1 MDEAPA
7 YLLTAHPCL
16 LIGVDHKQR
25 LGAVTFLAT
34 TADRCSSK
42 LFVTDLYRLQIILR
56 RLVYYDQIPRLIVV
70 LGLGSQVTFPGAYSA
85 EDLMRLG
92 FAAAA
97 MPAFG

>member
-42 LFVTDLYRLQIILR
+42 LFVTDLYHLQIILR
-56 RLVYYDQIPRLIVV
+56 RLVDYDQISRLIVV